1 MGAQESRWSAG
12 RKAGRRLVLVVAA
25 SVLACGGDPGTENA
39 RVAEMVTTPAEAEDG
54 AAVDAAPAVAR
65 IELDPARP
73 VAGARIRARARLAPS
88 RGGKPEVA
96 YRWQTSSGRVL
107 AEGPELD
114 TAGLEP
120 GTVVEVV
127 ATPSAGERAGEP
139 FALRVHLAS
148 EASQIALVVIDAR
161 AGKSVGSVLNAV
173 IETTDENDG
182 FDAVEYEWRVGGER
196 VGAEEE
202 LDTTPFAPG
211 DVVELRAR
219 LADES
224 GGGRVIH
231 AEPIVLERGA
241 PPAITSKP
249 EVAVEN
255 GELRYA
261 MKASSPVPG
270 AQLHFELLKGPDGMA
285 VDPSSG
291 VVHWRPAPSQRGRF
305 DVEVA
310 VMDQWGSGVAQA
322 FAVQADAQA
331 APPAS
336 PR

>member
-1 MGAQESRWSAG
+1 MVSA
-12 RKAGRRLVLVVAA
+12 
-25 SVLACGGDPGTENA
+25 PIEQ
-39 RVAEMVTTPAEAEDG
+39 DG
-54 AAVDAAPAVAR
+54 AGVDAAPVVAR

-73 VAGARIRARARLAPS
+73 VAGARIRARAKLAPT
-88 RGGKPEVA
+88 RGRKPEVA
-96 YRWQTSSGRVL
+96 YRWQTASGRAL

-127 ATPSAGERAGEP
+127 ATPSDGEREGLP
-139 FALRVHLAS
+139 FTQRVHVAGQS
-148 EASQIALVVIDAR
+148 SQIALVVIDAR
-161 AGKSVGSVLNAV
+161 AGKSVGSLLEAV
-173 IETTDENDG
+173 IETTDETDG
-182 FDAVEYEWRVGGER
+182 FDAVEYEWRVAGKR
-196 VGAEEE
+196 VGTEEA

-219 LADES
+219 LTDEA
-224 GGGRVIH
+224 GGGRKVH
-231 AEPIVLERGA
+231 AEPIVLERSA
-241 PPAITSKP
+241 PPAITSTP

-261 MKASSPVPG
+261 IAASSPVRG
-270 AQLHFELLKGPDGMA
+270 AQLHFELLKGPDGMK
-285 VDPSSG
+285 VDPASG
-291 VVHWRPAPSQRGRF
+291 VLRWRPAPSQRGRF

-322 FAVQADAQA
+322 FAVQADAQT